1 MFIHI
6 KRLINL
12 KILAYKLRQA
22 NIIYKYFLRGEQMNY
37 YNINIKETEKLLK
50 TNEKTGLSSK
60 EASKRLKAQGEN
72 ILKERKKTSNL
83 KKFFMQFNDFMV
95 IILLIAGG
103 ISFFTNL
110 IKGEKDFLDAIIIF
124 LIVFMNAL
132 LGFLQENKAEK
143 ALEALKK
150 MSSPKANVI
159 RDGIL
164 QKIDSKDIVTGDILV
179 INSGDYICADA
190 RLIECNSLKI
200 EEASLTGESTP
211 VEKVIDTINLKD
223 IPIGDRKNMIYS
235 STLAIN
241 GKGKAIVVA
250 TGMQTE
256 IGKIA
261 DMITTE
267 DTKPTNLQKKLEE
280 TGKILG
286 IGAICICFVIFLI
299 GIFRKI
305 PPFEMFMTS
314 VGLAVA
320 AIPEGLPAIVTIM
333 LSIGVEKMAKKNAI
347 VRKLPA
353 VEALGSATVICSDKT
368 GTLTQNKMEVIKTY
382 TTDEKMLCSFSCLCN
397 NVETGLNN
405 KLIGEPT
412 ELALI
417 NLAIKNNI
425 HKLEE
430 EKALPRVNEIPF
442 DSKRKM
448 MSTIHRDKT
457 GYKIITKG
465 AIDMLLPRCSYY
477 YDKGKILP
485 LTDNKKKE
493 ILRENMIMAKDAL
506 RVLAIC
512 FKDSDTYVDI
522 KSTNIEKN
530 LVFLGMVGM
539 IDPPREETYDAV
551 LKCKKAGIKPVM
563 ITGDHIET
571 AKAIARKIGILRKN
585 GLAITGQELDNISEK
600 DFVENIYNYDV
611 FARVS
616 PEHKMR
622 IVKAF
627 KKKGNIVAMT
637 GDGVNDAPALK
648 VSDIGCAMGITGTD
662 VAKGVSDIVL
672 SDDNFATIVDAIK
685 EGRSIYENIKK
696 SVHFLLSSNI
706 GEIITILAS
715 LLIGFKTPL
724 VAIQLLWVNLVTDSL
739 PAIALGID
747 PPDSLIMNGKVKKS
761 KTGIFTKTRWT
772 RIALEGMM
780 IGCLSL
786 LAYGIGNVI
795 FKEHIIGSTMAFAT
809 LSISQLI
816 HAFNMKSEKS
826 IFTINLFNNFYLILA
841 LVIGT
846 VLQALVIS
854 VPFLAN
860 IFKVTPLNT
869 TQWLIVLAL
878 CIMPI
883 VIVELEKF
891 VSKSK

>member
-1 MFIHI
+1 
-6 KRLINL
+6 
-12 KILAYKLRQA
+12 
-22 NIIYKYFLRGEQMNY
+22 MNY

-50 TNEKTGLSSK
+50 TNEKTGLNQK
-60 EASKRLKAQGEN
+60 EVNKRLKANGEN
-72 ILKERKKTSNL
+72 ILKEGKKTSNF

-110 IKGEKDFLDAIIIF
+110 IKGEKDFLDAIIIL
-124 LIVFMNAL
+124 LIVFINAL

-159 RDGIL
+159 RDGVL
-164 QKIDSKDIVTGDILV
+164 QQIDSKNIVIGDILV

-190 RLIECNSLKI
+190 RLIECNSLKV
-200 EEASLTGESTP
+200 EEASLTGESTA
-211 VEKVIDTINLKD
+211 VEKEIDTINLNN
-223 IPIGDRKNMIYS
+223 IPIGDRKNMVYS

-241 GKGKAIVVA
+241 GKAKAIVVA

-261 DMITTE
+261 NMLTKE

-286 IGAICICFVIFLI
+286 IGAICICFIIFLI

-368 GTLTQNKMEVIKTY
+368 GTLTQNKMEAIKTY
-382 TTDEKMLCSFSCLCN
+382 STNEKMLYKFACLCN
-397 NVETGLNN
+397 NVEIGLNN

-417 NLAIKNNI
+417 NLAIKHNV
-425 HKLEE
+425 HKQEE
-430 EKALPRVNEIPF
+430 EKILPRVNEIPF

-448 MSTIHRDKT
+448 MTTIHRDKT
-457 GYKIITKG
+457 NYKIITKG
-465 AIDMLLPRCSYY
+465 AIDMLLPRCSHY

-493 ILRENMIMAKDAL
+493 ILRENMTMTKDAL

-512 FKDSDTYVDI
+512 FKNSDKYVDI
-522 KSTNIEKN
+522 KSSNIEKN
-530 LVFLGMVGM
+530 LIFLGIIGM
-539 IDPPREETYDAV
+539 IDPPRKETYDAV

-571 AKAIARKIGILRKN
+571 AKAIARKIGILREK
-585 GLAITGQELDNISEK
+585 GLAITGQELDNIPEK
-600 DFVENIYNYDV
+600 EFIENIYNYDV

-648 VSDIGCAMGITGTD
+648 TAHIGCAMGITGTD

-685 EGRSIYENIKK
+685 EGRGIYENIKK

-747 PPDSLIMNGKVKKS
+747 PPDNLIMNGKVKKS
-761 KTGIFTKTRWT
+761 KTGIFTRARWT

-780 IGCLSL
+780 IGSLSL
-786 LAYGIGNVI
+786 LAYGIGSVI
-795 FKEHIIGSTMAFAT
+795 FKEHIIGSTMAFTT
-809 LSISQLI
+809 LSISQLV

-826 IFTINLFNNFYLILA
+826 IFTINVFNNFYLVLS

-846 VLQALVIS
+846 ILQVLVIS
-854 VPFLAN
+854 LPFLSN
-860 IFKVTPLNT
+860 IFKVKPLNT
-869 TQWLIVLAL
+869 TQWLIVLIL

-883 VIVELEKF
+883 IIVELEKLLT
-891 VSKSK
+891 KDK